1 VLKSDKAL
9 PNLSALSEVLHFRR
23 GDDKALPNLSA
34 LSEVLHFRRG
44 DEDVFLG
51 YDDVLLGNGFP
62 QFREN
67 MLVLSSRLE
76 MSWTFRSINILICV

>member
-1 VLKSDKAL
+1 VLKS
-9 PNLSALSEVLHFRR
+9 
-23 GDDKALPNLSA
+23 DKALPNLSA